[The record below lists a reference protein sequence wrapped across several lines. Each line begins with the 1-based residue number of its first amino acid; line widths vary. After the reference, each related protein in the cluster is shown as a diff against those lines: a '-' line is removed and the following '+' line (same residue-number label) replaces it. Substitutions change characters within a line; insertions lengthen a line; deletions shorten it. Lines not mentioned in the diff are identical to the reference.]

1 MAYAGSRLLYVT
13 VIMKMFTKNIPEV
26 CAFIFS
32 MIKALSW
39 LEIVVCSVMFSKER
53 CHKWLIRWFFS
64 LQAPKQNCLLD
75 LFPCPS

>member
-1 MAYAGSRLLYVT
+1 
-13 VIMKMFTKNIPEV
+13 MFTKSVPEV

-39 LEIVVCSVMFSKER
+39 LEIVVYSVMFNKEHR
-53 CHKWLIRWFFS
+53 HKWPIRLFFR
-64 LQAPKQNCLLD
+64 LQAQKQSCLLD